1 MNLALY
7 IAKRYLFSKK
17 SHNAVNV
24 ISLISVC
31 GIAVATAAIICVL
44 SVFNGMTGIHKKT
57 FGAFDPEL
65 QITTKYG
72 KVFSTDSINIQQ
84 IKNLE
89 SVSLISQSLEE
100 NALLKYSE
108 RQKPILVKGVS
119 DEFIHLANMES
130 LLVDGQFQLRTGDI
144 DYGVIGA
151 GLAMELGV
159 RPGYLSP
166 LVIYVPKRSVAVNLV
181 NPASSFNQS
190 NIFLSGVF
198 ALNQAK
204 YDENMF
210 IISIDLARELLNYEN
225 EVTSLDI
232 KLKEGVSLG
241 AAQKEI
247 KKIIGNRFEVKDRFQ
262 QQADVYKMVNM
273 EKWVT
278 FLILSI
284 ILIIAIFNVVGSL
297 SILIIEKRGDINIL
311 QSMGANNNLIERI
324 FFLEGSLI
332 ILIGSIS
339 GILLGLG
346 VCFAQQYYG
355 IVKFGS
361 SPELFVMDAYPVEV
375 QSLDVVIV
383 FCSIILIGLLAV
395 LYPVKNLNKSLSNR
409 K

>member
-24 ISLISVC
+24 ISLISIC

-65 QITTKYG
+65 QITAKYG
-72 KVFSTDSINIQQ
+72 KVFNTDSIDIQQ

-130 LLVDGQFQLRTGDI
+130 LLIDGQFQLRTGDI

-166 LVIYVPKRSVAVNLV
+166 LVIYVPKRDVAVNLV

-190 NIFLSGVF
+190 NVFLSGVF

-241 AAQKEI
+241 TAQKEI
-247 KKIIGNRFEVKDRFQ
+247 KKIIGDQFEVKDRFQ

-297 SILIIEKRGDINIL
+297 SILIIEKKGDINIL
-311 QSMGANNNLIERI
+311 QSMGASNKLIERI

-339 GILLGLG
+339 GLLLGLG
-346 VCFAQQYYG
+346 VCFIQQYYG

-375 QSLDVVIV
+375 QTFDVVVV

-395 LYPVKNLNKSLSNR
+395 LYPVKNLNKSLSNG